1 MSERKKGASTKQKPQ
16 NFDSHAAAEGG
27 ARSNAFDKIR
37 DMASGLTP
45 VAEVGTPANFIL
57 LNPAFL

>member
-1 MSERKKGASTKQKPQ
+1 MSERKKGASTKHKPQ
-16 NFDSHAAAEGG
+16 NFESQAAAEGG
-27 ARSNAFDKIR
+27 TRSNAFDNIR

-45 VAEVGTPANFIL
+45 VAEVGTLANCIL